1 MRKLLKQYNGNVADA
16 LFAYAGGGGG
26 VNRVLRG
33 DKGGLNNESVES
45 VYKLAEYFD
54 GINFEASKVHQTL
67 QVPGQPQA
75 QPQFYVNNMEI
86 NSQPESVDA
95 LSNSIQEQASRAGM
109 NVSFDTMGR

>member
-33 DKGGLNNESVES
+33 DAGGLNNESVES

-54 GINFEASKVHQTL
+54 GLNFEASKVHQTL